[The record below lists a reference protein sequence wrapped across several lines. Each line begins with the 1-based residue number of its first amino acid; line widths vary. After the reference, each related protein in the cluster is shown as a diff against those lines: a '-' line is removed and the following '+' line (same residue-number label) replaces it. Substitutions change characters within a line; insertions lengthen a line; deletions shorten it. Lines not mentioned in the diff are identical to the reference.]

1 MLEASGMNAQVH
13 FPIERFM
20 TPNPVCIDRH
30 DLLSTATAR
39 MRARGLRH
47 LPVLDRGK
55 LVGLVSQRDI
65 ALAVSLPSE
74 DPTAEQVEDAMTKKV
89 YVVAPDRPMGEVAAE
104 MVESR
109 YGCAVVAR
117 DEEVVGIFT
126 TTDALRALVSTVEAR
141 PRSTTDGT

>member
-1 MLEASGMNAQVH
+1 LLEASGMNAQGH
-13 FPIERFM
+13 LPIEQFM
-20 TPNPVCIDRH
+20 TPNPLCIDRH

-47 LPVLDRGK
+47 LPVLDTGK

-65 ALAVSLPSE
+65 ALAVALPSE

-89 YVVAPDRPMGEVAAE
+89 YVVAPDRPVEEVAAK

-117 DEEVVGIFT
+117 DEKVVGIFT
-126 TTDALRALVSTVEAR
+126 TTDALRALVGIVEAR
-141 PRSTTDGT
+141 R